1 MNLKSQTVFFSIVLS
16 VGLLTGCASNGELGR
31 VRSEAQ
37 EARSVAEQALET
49 AQEAKQ
55 IAEEADSRA
64 MKSEEMLNRSFK
76 RSMYK

>member
-1 MNLKSQTVFFSIVLS
+1 MNSKVLS
-16 VGLLTGCASNGELGR
+16 FSGLFLAVLLITGCASNGDLAR

-55 IAEEADSRA
+55 MAQEADARSRR
-64 MKSEEMLNRSFK
+64 SEEMLNRGFK